1 MFFRLLLLETKMTFD
16 FINFFKY
23 YDEHNVNQ
31 VTGVTILEK
40 EITNL
45 LVSNAD
51 WVVTYRGKN
60 TGEAVDLH
68 KFFQYFNEKN
78 PNHTKAVI
86 ELEDALSAEL
96 LSDTAT
102 WVVKYREKPPTP
114 KELNLNVPY
123 YNQVDNYRDASRTCN
138 SSSCAMCLEFIKP
151 GTLHGTKGDDAY
163 IQKVFAIG
171 DSTDHSVQTKV
182 LASYGV
188 KSEFDYT
195 LGFSDIDKSLSA
207 GKPVVIGILH
217 RGSLSAPTGG
227 HMVVV
232 KGKTAKGDYYINDPY
247 GSLNDAYTGPV
258 GNGKNAVYT
267 KDILKYRWLEDGKEY
282 TGWGRIFK

>member
-1 MFFRLLLLETKMTFD
+1 MYMINMTFNLQ
-16 FINFFKY
+16 NFFKY
-23 YDEHNVNQ
+23 YDEHNVNH
-31 VTGVTILEK
+31 VAGVGILEK
-40 EITNL
+40 AIPNL
-45 LVSNAD
+45 LKPEAD
-51 WVVTYRGKN
+51 WVVTYRGSN

-68 KFFQYFNEKN
+68 KFFQFFSEKN
-78 PNHTKAVI
+78 ANHVAAVNQLQKEI
-86 ELEDALSAEL
+86 PAEL
-96 LSDTAT
+96 LDDNAA
-102 WVVKYREKPPTP
+102 WVVKYREKPPAP
-114 KELNLNVPY
+114 KEINLNVPY

-138 SSSCAMCLEFIKP
+138 SSSCAMCLEFLKP

-163 IQKVFAIG
+163 IQKVFSIG
-171 DSTDHSVQTKV
+171 DTTDHAVQTAA

-188 KSEFDYT
+188 KSEFDYN

-247 GSLNDAYTGPV
+247 GSLNDGYTGPV
-258 GNGKNAVYT
+258 ENGKNTVYT
-267 KDILKYRWLEDGKEY
+267 KEVLTHRWLDHGVDK

>member
-1 MFFRLLLLETKMTFD
+1 MAFEFT
-16 FINFFKY
+16 NFFKY
-23 YDEHNVNQ
+23 YDEHNANHVA
-31 VTGVTILEK
+31 GVGILEK
-40 EITNL
+40 AIPNL
-45 LVSNAD
+45 LKPEAN
-51 WVVTYRGKN
+51 WVVTYRGN
-60 TGEAVDLH
+60 GAIGGEAVDLH
-68 KFFQYFNEKN
+68 KFFQFFSEKN
-78 PNHTKAVI
+78 ANHVAAVNQLQKEI
-86 ELEDALSAEL
+86 PAEL
-96 LSDTAT
+96 LDDNAA
-102 WVVKYREKPPTP
+102 WVVKYREKPPAP
-114 KELNLNVPY
+114 KEINLNVPY

-138 SSSCAMCLEFIKP
+138 SSSCAMCLEFLKP

-163 IQKVFAIG
+163 IQKVFSIG
-171 DSTDHSVQTKV
+171 DTTDHAVQTAA

-188 KSEFDYT
+188 KSEFDYN

-247 GSLNDAYTGPV
+247 GSLNDGYTGPV
-258 GNGKNAVYT
+258 ENGKNTVYS
-267 KDILKYRWLEDGKEY
+267 KDQLIHRWLDHGADK